1 MLEIIKSKEEFWI
14 LLLENYLKK
23 AYINVEYERFDES
36 IPNYSCAHVL
46 YDNFF
51 FYDKDSPYNN
61 KGYAT
66 TALIEITK
74 KILSEGNVPRI
85 VLNIVPSN
93 VKSKRVSE
101 KAGFSYIVNDEYS
114 VFHPDALIMYQ
125 EGLQPLKKE
134 DEELYEMQMEK
145 YEKYIA
151 KAQESMNNKSNA
163 IKFINWN
170 KIDFSY
176 MYDKIKY
183 RIVVGKK

>member
-1 MLEIIKSKEEFWI
+1 MGEELILDYTSPNFGKKNIYGKWPIMSDIKKYVFYVDKVPVI
-14 LLLENYLKK
+14 N
-23 AYINVEYERFDES
+23 INVEYERFDES

-46 YDNFF
+46 YDNIF

-74 KILSEGNVPRI
+74 MLLAEGNVPRI

-134 DEELYEMQMEK
+134 DEELYEMQIEK

-163 IKFINWN
+163 N
-170 KIDFSY
+170 KTN
-176 MYDKIKY
+176 
-183 RIVVGKK
+183 